1 MVHGDEVEA
10 VPRTLL
16 HRDLV
21 AERLHELIALGRA
34 EGAELDHG
42 ALAANGSDLRGGGAD
57 EDRAIAVEVGL
68 PLSQ

>member
-21 AERLHELIALGRA
+21 AERLHELIALGRLKERNWIMARSPRMPATCAA
-34 EGAELDHG
+34 E
-42 ALAANGSDLRGGGAD
+42 ALMK
-57 EDRAIAVEVGL
+57 IAR
-68 PLSQ
+68 